1 MCLNYIL
8 PIWLMTTK
16 TTKETKMTIKQ
27 MIKKANYVFV
37 WVTVYDGDGEYIK
50 VSKTAINFP
59 LNKINDFDKEKF
71 VLREDGDLYI
81 N

>member
-1 MCLNYIL
+1 
-8 PIWLMTTK
+8 MTTK

-50 VSKTAINFP
+50 VSKTALNFP
-59 LNKINDFDKEKF
+59 LKTINDFDKEKF

>member
-1 MCLNYIL
+1 MSTL
-8 PIWLMTTK
+8 
-16 TTKETKMTIKQ
+16 TKETKMTIKQ

-37 WVTVYDGDGEYIK
+37 WVLVYGEDGEYIR